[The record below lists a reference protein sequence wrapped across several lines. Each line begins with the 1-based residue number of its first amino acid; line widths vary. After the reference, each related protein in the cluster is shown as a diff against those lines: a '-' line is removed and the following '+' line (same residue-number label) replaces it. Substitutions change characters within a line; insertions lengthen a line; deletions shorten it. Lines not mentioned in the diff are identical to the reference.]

1 MVPMPSQQ
9 AHRVSRAPL
18 VSRPKAVLNYFQAH
32 RHPDMITCSD
42 TLGGQVKPT
51 AFDYHAATSTDEAVG
66 LLSEL
71 VGDVEVRSHRRPL
84 SEAASRAGDLS

>member
-1 MVPMPSQQ
+1 MR
-9 AHRVSRAPL
+9 H
-18 VSRPKAVLNYFQAH
+18 VSRPKVLLNYFQAH

-51 AFDYHAATSTDEAVG
+51 AFDYHPATSTDEAVG

-71 VGDVEVRSHRRPL
+71 EGDVDVRSHRRPL
-84 SEAASRAGDLS
+84 SEAASRAGNLS